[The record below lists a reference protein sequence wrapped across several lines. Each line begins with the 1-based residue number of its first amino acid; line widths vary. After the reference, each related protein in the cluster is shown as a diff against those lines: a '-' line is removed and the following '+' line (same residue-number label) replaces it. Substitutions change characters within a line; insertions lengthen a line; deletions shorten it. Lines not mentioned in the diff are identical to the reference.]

1 MVDRGALHTF
11 LSEWSM
17 LTTDV
22 SLDIKLLN
30 FIDSWKAFAK
40 PIIPSPTQITEVDIA
55 AFQSFTNCIS
65 PMLDAVKVEKRNGE
79 SVNVWEVAGIG
90 HDEVRVSSVLAWF
103 MNCHAEHGQSNSILT
118 AIIDALPNKPPEFPA
133 SEKIR
138 AKSYWVNVES
148 CASGERSS
156 RIDIE
161 IGGEAFLLFI
171 EVKVHAGETGNQL
184 ERYLQIAR
192 TKAGGR
198 PWGIIYLTPEG
209 KNTSVQDPLLLPLSW
224 QIVANTLD
232 GYSKSLPD
240 TSYSRRLISQFS
252 KHVTTFRR

>member
-1 MVDRGALHTF
+1 MVD
-11 LSEWSM
+11 SEAFYDFVRKWD
-17 LTTDV
+17 LLGTGD
-22 SLDIKLLN
+22 SLDTRFLN
-30 FIDSWKAFAK
+30 FIDSWKLCVK
-40 PIIPSPTQITEVDIA
+40 LSISERTLTSEIDIG
-55 AFQSFTNCIS
+55 AFQSFTNCIA
-65 PMLDAVKVEKRNGE
+65 PMLHALKTEKRNGE
-79 SVNVWEVAGIG
+79 AVNVWEVAGIS

-103 MNCHAEHGQSNSILT
+103 MNCHAEHGQSSSILT
-118 AIIDALPNKPPEFPA
+118 AVIDALPNKPPEFPT
-133 SEKIR
+133 SEMID

-184 ERYLQIAR
+184 ERYLQIAE

-209 KNTSVQDPLLLPLSW
+209 KQSSVQHHLLLPLSW
-224 QIVANTLD
+224 QSVANALD
-232 GYSKSLPD
+232 EYSKSLPE
-240 TSYSRRLISQFS
+240 TSYASRLITQYS
-252 KHVTTFRR
+252 KHVTLFRR